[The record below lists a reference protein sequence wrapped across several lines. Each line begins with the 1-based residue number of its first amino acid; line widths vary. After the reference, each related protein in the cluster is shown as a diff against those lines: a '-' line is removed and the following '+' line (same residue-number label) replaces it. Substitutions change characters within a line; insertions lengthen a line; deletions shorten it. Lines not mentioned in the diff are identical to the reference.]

1 MPNKLQDPYRHKFE
15 KAKYKISNSREYDQ
29 ALKNRGSLTIWF
41 AEESIAGWNNTD
53 IVKDRKRGR
62 PATYSDLA
70 IETCVTLG
78 LVYKQRLRQT
88 EGFVESI
95 IKLLQL
101 DLQVPDHTTIS
112 RRSGKIKI
120 SKSFKTKDKPL
131 VVAIDSTG
139 LKIYGE
145 QEWQEE
151 KYSLKTRKSWRKLHI
166 GIDDEDGS
174 IISSEL
180 TSHLTSDSATMETL
194 LNEIESPIDTVLADG
209 AYDQPSVYQALT
221 AHQDKHG
228 NGVVIK
234 SVIPPN
240 LGFRAEMP
248 DDSKLRIDNIRLLEQ
263 GRKRWQKNTDYGR
276 RAKAENAMYRYKAI
290 IGNKLKS
297 RSFVNQKTESKVAI
311 NILNIMTKLGR
322 PSAKKIA

>member
-29 ALKNRGSLTIWF
+29 SLKNRGSLTIWF
-41 AEESIAGWNNTD
+41 AEESIAGWNNND
-53 IVKDRKRGR
+53 IAKDRKRGR
-62 PATYSDLA
+62 PTTYSDLA

-101 DLQVPDHTTIS
+101 DLQVPDHTTIA

-151 KYSLKTRKSWRKLHI
+151 KYSLKTRKSWRRLHI

-180 TSHLTSDSATMETL
+180 TSHLTNA
-194 LNEIESPIDTVLADG
+194 
-209 AYDQPSVYQALT
+209 
-221 AHQDKHG
+221 
-228 NGVVIK
+228 
-234 SVIPPN
+234 N
-240 LGFRAEMP
+240 LG
-248 DDSKLRIDNIRLLEQ
+248 
-263 GRKRWQKNTDYGR
+263 
-276 RAKAENAMYRYKAI
+276 
-290 IGNKLKS
+290 
-297 RSFVNQKTESKVAI
+297 
-311 NILNIMTKLGR
+311 
-322 PSAKKIA
+322 

>member
-1 MPNKLQDPYRHKFE
+1 MPNKLQDPHRHKFE

-41 AEESIAGWNNTD
+41 SEESIAGWNNID
-53 IVKDRKRGR
+53 IAKNRKRGR

-151 KYSLKTRKSWRKLHI
+151 KYLLRTRKSWRKLHI

-180 TSHLTSDSATMETL
+180 TSHLTSDSATM
-194 LNEIESPIDTVLADG
+194 
-209 AYDQPSVYQALT
+209 
-221 AHQDKHG
+221 
-228 NGVVIK
+228 
-234 SVIPPN
+234 
-240 LGFRAEMP
+240 
-248 DDSKLRIDNIRLLEQ
+248 
-263 GRKRWQKNTDYGR
+263 
-276 RAKAENAMYRYKAI
+276 
-290 IGNKLKS
+290 
-297 RSFVNQKTESKVAI
+297 
-311 NILNIMTKLGR
+311 
-322 PSAKKIA
+322 